1 MLPASTEKQ
10 ELFQLIDRLHEDD
23 VGKVFSYASYLRFL
37 EEREDAEDIACAEAR
52 EDEPAVPLSDVL
64 KDYEEKYGALRRV

>member
-1 MLPASTEKQ
+1 MLPTTAEKR

-23 VGKVFSYASYLRFL
+23 VEKVSSYVSYLHFL

-64 KDYEEKYGALRRV
+64 EDYGEKYGLLRRV